1 MRFTD
6 QIKMALS
13 SLWRRKLRSGLTIL
27 GVVIGTVAIVVML
40 SIGIAQQQFME
51 EAIGSSRELQ
61 DIRVYGS
68 GGFFGP
74 GGQNDKSKKLDDKAL
89 AEISALPHV
98 EYVSPLLRI
107 DVAFFLG
114 PYENV
119 QSIEAYS
126 REYLDDLG
134 WEFEE
139 GSFPSPDEYQE
150 GKLPLAIGKQFNYQ
164 FYNTK
169 SRDHMGGFW
178 GGDPD
183 QEQPPPDVNM
193 YETPVFA
200 IFDTQAYW
208 EGKFGN
214 QSSSEEGSS
223 QPAKAPKKFLVQADA
238 IIAPGKLGYSEYDY
252 GIYTDIE
259 PAKEF
264 LNMVFKGK
272 AWPNQPQTKSGRSTG
287 QIIYSQLV
295 VKSDSIDETMNLT
308 REIQDLGYQAN
319 SNAEYIQQM
328 QESYS
333 RTQTM
338 LGGIGGISLLVATIG
353 IANTMMMAIY
363 ERTKEIGVFKVLGC
377 NLKTIRNLFLLE
389 SGMIGLIG
397 GMIGLGLSYGASYLL
412 NHFVGQSEDG
422 GGMLMGMMGGGPGQ
436 ANSIIPAWLALMAL
450 AFSILI
456 GMVAGLLPALR
467 AMRLSPLEA
476 IRTE

>member
-1 MRFTD
+1 MRFSD

-13 SLWRRKLRSGLTIL
+13 SLWRRKLRSSLTIL

-61 DIRVYGS
+61 DIRVYSS
-68 GGFFGP
+68 GMIMGP
-74 GGQNDKSKKLDDKAL
+74 GIQDDGTKKLDDKAV

-98 EYVSPLLRI
+98 EYVSPVLQI
-107 DVAFFLG
+107 DSAFFLG
-114 PYENV
+114 PYENM

-126 REYLDDLG
+126 REYLDDLD
-134 WEFEE
+134 WDFEA
-139 GSFPSPDEYQE
+139 GAFPTPDEYQE
-150 GKLPLAIGKQFNYQ
+150 GKLPLAIGRQFNYQ

-169 SRDHMGGFW
+169 ASGQMGGFW
-178 GGDPD
+178 GGDPNE
-183 QEQPPPDVNM
+183 EQPPPDVNM
-193 YETPVFA
+193 FEDPVFA
-200 IFDTQAYW
+200 IFDTNAYW
-208 EGKFGN
+208 QSKFGG
-214 QSSSEEGSS
+214 QASGDGEMS
-223 QPAKAPKKFLVQADA
+223 QPVKAPKKYLVQADA
-238 IIAPGKLGYSEYDY
+238 IIAPGKLGYSEFDF

-264 LNMVFKGK
+264 LNMIFKGK

-295 VKSDSIDETMNLT
+295 IKSDSIDETMNLT
-308 REIQDLGYQAN
+308 RSIQELGYQAN

-328 QESYS
+328 QESYA

-412 NHFVGQSEDG
+412 NHFVGQGDDG
-422 GGMLMGMMGGGPGQ
+422 GGMLIGMMGGGPGQ
-436 ANSIIPAWLALMAL
+436 ANSIIPPWLALAAL

-456 GMVAGLLPALR
+456 GMLAGLLPALR